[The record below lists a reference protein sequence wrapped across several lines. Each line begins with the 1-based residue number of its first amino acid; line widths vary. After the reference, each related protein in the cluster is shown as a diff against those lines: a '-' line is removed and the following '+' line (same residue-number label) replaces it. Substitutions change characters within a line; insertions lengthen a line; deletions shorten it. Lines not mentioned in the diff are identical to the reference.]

1 MLLCTENTYM
11 KNLLLLLISIIF
23 FACHNSAKTGGKDNA
38 TTAAGAEV
46 VTTTTYS
53 GTLPC
58 ADCEGIATELTLS
71 INSENKENHFRMKET
86 YQGKNLSFPSE
97 GNFAVLQ
104 GTPSDP
110 AATVIQLN
118 PDKDRNLQRF
128 FQKVSENELR
138 QLDNEMRAI
147 DSKNNYSLKKVQ

>member
-1 MLLCTENTYM
+1 M
-11 KNLLLLLISIIF
+11 KNLLLLLISIAFI
-23 FACHNSAKTGGKDNA
+23 ACHNSAKTGGKDNA
-38 TTAAGAEV
+38 ATADTEV

-53 GTLPC
+53 GVLPC

-71 INSENKENHFRMKET
+71 ANAENKENHFTMKET

-118 PDKDRNLQRF
+118 PDKDRNLQRY
-128 FQKVSENELR
+128 FQKVSGNELR
-138 QLDNEMRAI
+138 QLDNEMRPI
-147 DSKNNYSLKKVQ
+147 DSKNNYSLKKVR